1 MHAEKLIAENPLTKD
16 LLKEW
21 FLNKL
26 MESVEDFD
34 KDDAFKEFMIKSG
47 ITDDQIITV
56 FKEGG
61 RAALDM
67 FDEKDVIINIKHN
80 WKTKKFSYYINDEKE
95 SGSYSTRKEAEA
107 SALSQAV
114 TMLEEKLTEQ
124 LTENEEENENQ
135 GN

>member
-1 MHAEKLIAENPLTKD
+1 MDAEKLIADNPLTKEQ
-16 LLKEW
+16 LKEW
-21 FLNKL
+21 FLNRL

-34 KDDAFKEFMIKSG
+34 RDDAFKEFMIKSG
-47 ITDDQIITV
+47 ITDDQIVTV

-67 FDEKDVIINIKHN
+67 FDEKELIINVKHN

-107 SALSQAV
+107 SALFQAV
-114 TMLEEKLTEQ
+114 KMLEEKLTEE
-124 LTENEEENENQ
+124 LTQNEETNDNPED
-135 GN
+135 